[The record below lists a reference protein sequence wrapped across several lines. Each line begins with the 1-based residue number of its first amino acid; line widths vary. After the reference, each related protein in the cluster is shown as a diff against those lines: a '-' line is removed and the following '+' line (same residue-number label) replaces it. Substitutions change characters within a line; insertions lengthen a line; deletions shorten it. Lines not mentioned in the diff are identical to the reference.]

1 MTSNIS
7 SKSTNAFFSNL
18 ANRQTEKQT
27 SKHGQ
32 KHVPPPLLEVM
43 KMVTMMIIVK
53 TAVSKTMFKDDI
65 AHCSLNNAMKCVRSF
80 IKSNL

>member
-1 MTSNIS
+1 
-7 SKSTNAFFSNL
+7 
-18 ANRQTEKQT
+18 
-27 SKHGQ
+27 
-32 KHVPPPLLEVM
+32 M

-80 IKSNL
+80 IQSNL

>member
-1 MTSNIS
+1 
-7 SKSTNAFFSNL
+7 
-18 ANRQTEKQT
+18 
-27 SKHGQ
+27 
-32 KHVPPPLLEVM
+32 M